1 MAIFNGSSKFNSH
14 IVFALDVHEEGTSVT
29 ENVSYI
35 GWRLIGYMDDSG
47 TSSHWYS
54 YEQNTGYVNINGIT
68 VWSVDKGAKQSIGTQ
83 NRSSNPAVIASG
95 KATFAHN
102 ADGSKSINAAFS
114 FGPTWNAKITGSG
127 TLKLSNIPR
136 ASSFTLSL
144 SSVEFGGKFN
154 CTITSASSSFR
165 HILKFVA
172 TGLGT
177 QTVKSDMGSGTITD
191 ITVPSDWMK
200 YCTNSDSMSVT
211 PMLETYN
218 NGTRIGTKSGSAFTI
233 KVPSNIVPNCSVS
246 VSDTTSYNSKYGGY
260 VQGKSTAKVTVNA
273 SGTNGSTIKS
283 ITSYIGG
290 NTYNGN
296 ANYFCSKSGQI
307 TYSGKAVDSRGRSKS
322 SSSGTFT
329 VLPYSNP
336 SGSLS
341 LKRVTS
347 TSDNT
352 ANENGSAAVITY
364 SYNISS
370 LNSKN
375 SKHVTIWN
383 GDNKIKEITNS
394 YSGSESITIDAPST
408 SSLTIKMYVSDDFNS
423 GIVYTAS
430 IPSAF
435 RLINFNN
442 SGRGIA
448 FGKYS
453 EDNDFDVNM
462 DARFRK
468 AVRCEDDVIAGLGTS
483 NHVSLQGLSTAKVN
497 IIDIINNLTSTATN
511 KPLSANQG
519 KVLNDRI
526 TSTNGNISNI
536 NNKINANQGKCFL
549 AVNQNSSTT
558 FSGKGPV
565 LIYSTAIK
573 LYKGNY
579 IAIAIAIIKTSR
591 YTSNLRLNVAGKDIG
606 MGITNSQT
614 AVPVSIMG
622 HFEIDSE
629 KQTAIALRAY
639 GQDSGTTVTVPAYS
653 SYSIIIFKIG

>member
-68 VWSVDKGAKQSIGTQ
+68 VWSVNKGAKQSIGTQ

-114 FGPTWNAKITGSG
+114 FGPTWNSKITGSG

-136 ASSFTLSL
+136 ASSFTLS
-144 SSVEFGGKFN
+144 SSSIEFGGKFN
-154 CTITSASSSFR
+154 CTITAASSSFR

-177 QTVKSDMGSGTITD
+177 QTVKSDMGSGTIKD
-191 ITVPSDWMK
+191 IIVPSDWMK

-218 NGTRIGTKSGSAFTI
+218 NGTRIGTKSGSTFTI
-233 KVPSNIVPNCSVS
+233 KVPGNIVPSCSVN
-246 VSDTTSYNSKYGGY
+246 VSDATSYNGKYGGY
-260 VQGKSTAKVTVNA
+260 VQGKSTAKVTVTA
-273 SGTNGSTIKS
+273 SGANGSTIKS
-283 ITSYIGG
+283 TTSYIDG

-296 ANYFCSKSGQI
+296 VNYFCSKSGQI
-307 TYSGKAVDSRGRSKS
+307 TYSGKVVDSRGRSKS
-322 SSSGTFT
+322 SGNKSFT

-352 ANENGSAAVITY
+352 VNENGSAAVITY

-375 SKHVTIWN
+375 SKRVTIWN

-394 YSGSESITIDAPST
+394 YSGSESITISALST
-408 SSLTIKMYVSDDFNS
+408 SSLTIKMYVSDDFNN
-423 GIVYTAS
+423 GIAYTAS

-462 DARFRK
+462 DTRFRK
-468 AVRCEDDVIAGLGTS
+468 DVRSEGDVIAGLGTGKQ
-483 NHVSLQGLSTAKVN
+483 VSLKGLLSLINSVSAQVN
-497 IIDIINNLTSTATN
+497 NYRGFCSIAENGYKTEDIAGGWKFTIWKLNTSLD
-511 KPLSANQG
+511 PG
-519 KVLNDRI
+519 R
-526 TSTNGNISNI
+526 
-536 NNKINANQGKCFL
+536 
-549 AVNQNSSTT
+549 
-558 FSGKGPV
+558 
-565 LIYSTAIK
+565 
-573 LYKGNY
+573 Y
-579 IAIAIAIIKTSR
+579 IAFASAVISVSKKTV
-591 YTSNLRLNVAGKDIG
+591 NLRLYANSSVIAR
-606 MGITNSQT
+606 GITNSRDTRVNAVGELLVTTRT
-614 AVPVSIMG
+614 AFA
-622 HFEIDSE
+622 FE
-629 KQTAIALRAY
+629 LRAE
-639 GQDSGTTVTVPAYS
+639 GQDSTTSVVVPAYQT
-653 SYSIIIFKIG
+653 YNILIVKIG

>member
-177 QTVKSDMGSGTITD
+177 QTVKSDMGSGTIKD

-200 YCTNSDSMSVT
+200 YCTNSVSMSVT

-283 ITSYIGG
+283 ITCYIGG

-394 YSGSESITIDAPST
+394 YSGSESITISAPST

-462 DARFRK
+462 DTRFRK
-468 AVRCEDDVIAGLGTS
+468 DVRSEGDIISDLGT
-483 NHVSLQGLSTAKVN
+483 NKQVSLRGLQSQVN
-497 IIDIINNLTSTATN
+497 TINGHVGTYR
-511 KPLSANQG
+511 G
-519 KVLNDRI
+519 ECI
-526 TSTNGNISNI
+526 
-536 NNKINANQGKCFL
+536 L
-549 AVNQNSSTT
+549 AVNDRLTSAK
-558 FSGKGPV
+558 SGYWKFTIWTKSEF
-565 LIYSTAIK
+565 LIP
-573 LYKGNY
+573 GRY
-579 IAIAIAIIKTSR
+579 IAFASGVISTGTKTV
-591 YTSNLRLNVAGKDIG
+591 NLRLYANSSVIASGL
-606 MGITNSQT
+606 TNTNNSRVN
-614 AVPVSIMG
+614 AVG
-622 HFEIDSE
+622 QFEVTSAQAFTFNLCAE
-629 KQTAIALRAY
+629 
-639 GQDSGTTVTVPAYS
+639 GQDTSVSVVVPAYQT
-653 SYSIIIFKIG
+653 YNILIFKVG